1 MAVPIGVHGMRHA
14 MVGSRIVEQR
24 AGLAEHVVMRNARQ
38 ADRSG
43 SDGLGALRL
52 AAEHQHR
59 LAERGRFFLQTAGV
73 RHNEAAARHE
83 IVHLLHIDR
92 VDEVHARHIA
102 ELLLCAG
109 AHGRAEVDGIDD
121 LDVLIP
127 LRNVSHG
134 PQDVMHGLA
143 IVLAAVA
150 CQNDNA
156 AALEIQLVE
165 LCRGKAVI
173 RAHRRAH
180 GVDDGVARAEDLT
193 LYGLTAQIIH
203 IGRRWREVQRRNI
216 ADERAVHLLR
226 EGGIPVIGPQA
237 RLDMADRDLLIK
249 GRQRP
254 GKRRGRVAV
263 HQNEVRLRLLQG
275 LLHAEQGARCDG
287 RQRLLL
293 LHDIQVIL
301 RRQTEDLHNGVQHL
315 AVLARKAAD
324 TLKFRPLR
332 QRLHQRGH
340 FDRLRPRAEDGH
352 HLNFLHA
359 ISPPAFPWSR
369 PACPGGDGK

>member
-1 MAVPIGVHGMRHA
+1 
-14 MVGSRIVEQR
+14 
-24 AGLAEHVVMRNARQ
+24 MRNARQ

-43 SDGLGALRL
+43 SDGLGPLRL
-52 AAEHQHR
+52 AAEHQNR
-59 LAERGRFFLQTAGV
+59 LAERGRFLLQAAGV

-83 IVHLLHIDR
+83 IMHLLHVDR

-109 AHGRAEVDGIDD
+109 AHGRAEMDGIDD

-127 LRNVSHG
+127 PRDVAHG
-134 PQDVMHGLA
+134 PQDVMHGLT

-150 CQNDNA
+150 CQNDDA
-156 AALEIQLVE
+156 AALEIYLVE

-180 GVDDGVARAEDLT
+180 GVDDGVSRAEDLA

-203 IGRRWREVQRRNI
+203 IGRRWREVQRRDI

-254 GKRRGRVAV
+254 GKRRGRIAV
-263 HQNEVRLRLLQG
+263 HQDKVRLCLLQG

-293 LHDIQVIL
+293 LHDVQVIL
-301 RRQTEDLHNGVQHL
+301 RRQAEDLHNGVQHL
-315 AVLARKAAD
+315 AVLARKTAD
-324 TLKFRPLR
+324 ALKFRPLR

-352 HLNFLHA
+352 HLNSLHA
-359 ISPPAFPWSR
+359 VPPPAFSWSR
-369 PACPGGDGK
+369 PACPDGDGK